1 MAQYSGE
8 EHQFRTGAWGSAAV
22 GRPNALNELE
32 RTNHWSRGL
41 DAIRESRIACKD
53 GFRDML
59 ASIRDRLDIAA
70 VKGQALDLC
79 QELFLGYGARSDE
92 EDVVLQ
98 NRRKLLD

>member
-1 MAQYSGE
+1 
-8 EHQFRTGAWGSAAV
+8 
-22 GRPNALNELE
+22 
-32 RTNHWSRGL
+32 
-41 DAIRESRIACKD
+41 
-53 GFRDML
+53 ML